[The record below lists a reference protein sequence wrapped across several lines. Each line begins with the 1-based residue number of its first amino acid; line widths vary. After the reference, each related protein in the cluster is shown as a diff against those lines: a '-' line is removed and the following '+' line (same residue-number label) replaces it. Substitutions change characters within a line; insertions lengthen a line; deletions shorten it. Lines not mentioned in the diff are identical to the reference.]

1 MKIAFYCP
9 NKNIEHI
16 NFNQPHLGNPGCGAT
31 EYLQVAIPY
40 MLDFYYGNSFRTIII
55 ADSIKN
61 LPNSIEC
68 LHVSNGLNEA
78 IIKASKEKVDIFVFK
93 SSEKGEEKVFNLLK
107 KYKLNSIVIGQLNP
121 YPECIKLLSEC
132 DYIKAF
138 VCVGLNQYDQLIDT
152 KLSSKLFQINNPIS
166 DNLINSPEC
175 SRNFKYRKDLVYMGA
190 LYPQKNFYYL
200 AKNWKKINKFIPKAK
215 LHVIGSADT
224 YGKNSKLGKYGLAD
238 PEYEE
243 LFMNEINKDKTSAK
257 NVIFHG
263 NLKQSKYEFFSNC
276 RVGIVNPLG
285 NTETCCVSAVEMQ
298 AFGLPVCTGNYQALK
313 TTVLN
318 NRSGLLSNNQYQ
330 FRRNIF
336 DVYTKEKL
344 FSKLSSGAIL
354 NAKLNFSFSQIIHR
368 WYYLFYKIY
377 SNQEIYIS
385 NQPSIISRKFSFIYF
400 LRLLNKYLLKG
411 LLRMRSGSIIVLSY
425 YLKDLKIF
433 LFKKFR
439 K

>member
-1 MKIAFYCP
+1 
-9 NKNIEHI
+9 
-16 NFNQPHLGNPGCGAT
+16 
-31 EYLQVAIPY
+31 
-40 MLDFYYGNSFRTIII
+40 
-55 ADSIKN
+55 
-61 LPNSIEC
+61 
-68 LHVSNGLNEA
+68 
-78 IIKASKEKVDIFVFK
+78 
-93 SSEKGEEKVFNLLK
+93 
-107 KYKLNSIVIGQLNP
+107 
-121 YPECIKLLSEC
+121 
-132 DYIKAF
+132 
-138 VCVGLNQYDQLIDT
+138 
-152 KLSSKLFQINNPIS
+152 
-166 DNLINSPEC
+166 
-175 SRNFKYRKDLVYMGA
+175 MGA